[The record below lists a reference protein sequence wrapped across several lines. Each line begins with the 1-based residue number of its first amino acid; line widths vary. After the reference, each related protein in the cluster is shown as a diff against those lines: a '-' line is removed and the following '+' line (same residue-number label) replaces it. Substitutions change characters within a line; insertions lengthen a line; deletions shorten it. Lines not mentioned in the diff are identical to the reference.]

1 VSRDKVV
8 GNQCVVGMVAI
19 LLYFFGNDRGS
30 LVCEQAE
37 PGEPRFFGSVGSE
50 GL

>member
-1 VSRDKVV
+1 MCGGDG
-8 GNQCVVGMVAI
+8 GNFVI
-19 LLYFFGNDRGS
+19 FFGNDRGS